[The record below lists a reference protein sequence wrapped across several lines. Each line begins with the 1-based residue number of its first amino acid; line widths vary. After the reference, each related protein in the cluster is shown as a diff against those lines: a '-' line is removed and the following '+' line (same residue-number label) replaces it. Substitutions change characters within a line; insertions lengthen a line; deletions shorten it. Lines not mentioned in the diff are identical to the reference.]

1 LDQSVL
7 SAVPVKL
14 LIMARRVSG
23 SALAYI
29 DENIFCSAASPPA
42 FYTDTDD

>member
-1 LDQSVL
+1 VL
-7 SAVPVKL
+7 SAVPPLSVKL